1 MGSAIYAV
9 DHGIGGAMEFI
20 IETAGDQP
28 PNDRLSGVCV
38 FERVVADA
46 ALNPLLGEPL
56 VDPSDD
62 VVALAKRPQRRLGA
76 FGQVPPR
83 CAHRF
88 CEAEA
93 LKLAHA
99 ANQGRSGLCI
109 HPAIRSWS
117 QIDNTIMA

>member
-1 MGSAIYAV
+1 MGSAVYAV
-9 DHGIGGAMEFI
+9 DHGISGAMEFI

-62 VVALAKRPQRRLGA
+62 VVAFSERPQRRFGA

-83 CAHRF
+83 CAHRL

-93 LKLAHA
+93 LELAHA
-99 ANQGRSGLCI
+99 ADQCRPGLSVR
-109 HPAIRSWS
+109 PAVSCWS

>member
-20 IETAGDQP
+20 IETAGDKT
-28 PNDRLSGVCV
+28 PNDRLRGVRL

-62 VVALAKRPQRRLGA
+62 VVAFAERPQRRFGP

-83 CAHRF
+83 CAHRL

-93 LKLAHA
+93 LELAHA
-99 ANQGRSGLCI
+99 ADQGRSGLSVR
-109 HPAIRSWS
+109 PAIRSWS

>member
-9 DHGIGGAMEFI
+9 DHGISGAMEFI
-20 IETAGDQP
+20 IKTAGDQA
-28 PNDRLSGVCV
+28 PNDRLSGVCL

-62 VVALAKRPQRRLGA
+62 VVAFPESPQRRFCA
-76 FGQVPPR
+76 FGQVPSR
-83 CAHRF
+83 CAHPL

-93 LKLAHA
+93 LELAHA
-99 ANQGRSGLCI
+99 ADQCRPSLSVC
-109 HPAIRSWS
+109 PALGCWS
-117 QIDNTIMA
+117 EIDDMIMA